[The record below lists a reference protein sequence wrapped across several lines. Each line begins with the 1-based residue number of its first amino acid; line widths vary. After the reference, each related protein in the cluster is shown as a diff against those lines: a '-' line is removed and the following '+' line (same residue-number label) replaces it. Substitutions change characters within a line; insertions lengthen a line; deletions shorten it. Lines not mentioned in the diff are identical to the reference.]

1 MNSKQSGK
9 VVETTVIKGRLED
22 CCEHKRNCFQ
32 EYKQYNEEIH

>member
-22 CCEHKRNCFQ
+22 CFQ